1 MICASI
7 GRLIRAVFPGILDQP
22 VMQWEAA
29 LVILAVAGALAGR
42 HRGAGLRWISR
53 ILGVAAKRP
62 RTAFA
67 GCAIAALLLHA
78 LVQPWLPRR
87 APEVH
92 DEFSY
97 LLAAE
102 TFLAG
107 RVTNPPPAFW
117 RNMETAHV
125 LFRPTYTSMYPPAQG
140 LLLAFGKWVANDF
153 LAGPW
158 LAGAATAAAA
168 GWMLAAW
175 VPLRWALAGALI
187 VVLRI
192 SVFSYWANSYWGG
205 AIAAIG
211 GLLVMGGLPRFVRK
225 ARPGDGALVAGGL
238 LLLAA
243 SRPFEGVLC
252 AAAAVLALPASNGK
266 GVAGLRRTIKAS
278 IPAILLL
285 VAGLASILYY
295 NARLTGNPL
304 LLGYNLNMQRYG
316 LALFPWQSTIATD
329 PPVAPI
335 LTRFYE
341 SQHQWFLD
349 YRTLAGFIV
358 SRLIAFGRFWA
369 FYLGP
374 LFTLPFFALPLL
386 LRSRRLRWLFLG
398 GLVYLAGLTLNPWF
412 LPHYLAPALGLLLAA
427 MIQATRI
434 VSGFRIGGRRPFSSA
449 VQALPLIC
457 AIIFAARS
465 AAPLAAVRP
474 PANRYIQFWFQTA
487 PGNQAR
493 AGMVQYLERQPG
505 RHIVIVSY
513 SPEHDSGEEWVY
525 NSPSPRDARIIWVHD
540 LGLKA
545 NAELAAHYRDRRV
558 WLLEVDRV
566 PQRLMERRDAKVAGP
581 GPV

>member
-117 RNMETAHV
+117 RSMETAHV

-140 LLLAFGKWVANDF
+140 LLLAFGKWIANDF

-225 ARPGDGALVAGGL
+225 ARPGDGALVRAGCCCLPPVARLKAYCAPPRRYWRSPPATGRAWPGSAVRSRRPSL
-238 LLLAA
+238 PSCFWWQA
-243 SRPFEGVLC
+243 SRP
-252 AAAAVLALPASNGK
+252 
-266 GVAGLRRTIKAS
+266 
-278 IPAILLL
+278 
-285 VAGLASILYY
+285 ILYY

-358 SRLIAFGRFWA
+358 TRLIAFGRFWA

-525 NSPSPRDARIIWVHD
+525 NSPSPQDARIIWVHD